1 MKLRLATACALSL
14 GFLCAEVPAQSVYVT
29 RGENG
34 PVFSDKPQAGAK
46 ELTLKPLTVIPAPQG
61 NVPANKAGS
70 PSGGPDAR
78 QAERKPP
85 EASAPYRSLTVVE
98 PADGGSV
105 AGDTSL
111 LEVRLAVDPPLL
123 LAEGHAFIVRIDG
136 QPVDQRFTATEFV
149 IPPAFWPEGF
159 LPANRGVQLEVAV
172 IDGNGQVVMRAA
184 PVRFHSRPIVI
195 LPPPYA
201 TPYPAP
207 YPPPSWNRP
216 RPPSVE
222 RPAVPPKKPGR
233 NATRGEAPF
242 RKD

>member
-1 MKLRLATACALSL
+1 MKLRLATVCALFL

-85 EASAPYRSLTVVE
+85 EAVTPYRSLTVVE

-136 QPVDQRFTATEFV
+136 RPVDQRFTATEFV
-149 IPPAFWPEGF
+149 IPPGFWPDGY
-159 LPANRGVQLEVAV
+159 LPANRGVQLEAAV
-172 IDGNGQVVMRAA
+172 VDGSGHVVMRAP
-184 PVRFHSRPIVI
+184 PVRFHSRPII
-195 LPPPYA
+195 IRPPYPGHA
-201 TPYPAP
+201 
-207 YPPPSWNRP
+207 WEHP
-216 RPPSVE
+216 RPPPP
-222 RPAVPPKKPGR
+222 RPAVPEKKPGKHVLR
-233 NATRGEAPF
+233 KEAPASPPA
-242 RKD
+242 KD

>member
-1 MKLRLATACALSL
+1 MKLRLATVCALFL

-85 EASAPYRSLTVVE
+85 EAVTPYRSLTVVE

-123 LAEGHAFIVRIDG
+123 LAEGHTLDEAVQSLGHVAEGVYSARTVVQRAQAAGVEMPIASAVLALLDG
-136 QPVDQRFTATEFV
+136 RMSAQ
-149 IPPAFWPEGF
+149 
-159 LPANRGVQLEVAV
+159 
-172 IDGNGQVVMRAA
+172 AA
-184 PVRFHSRPIVI
+184 VRF
-195 LPPPYA
+195 LL
-201 TPYPAP
+201 
-207 YPPPSWNRP
+207 
-216 RPPSVE
+216 E
-222 RPAVPPKKPGR
+222 RDPKH
-233 NATRGEAPF
+233 ESL
-242 RKD
+242 